1 MYIYFTYLIYMKY
14 VYKTV
19 SERGRSMVRIAAG
32 DLRKDVA
39 EVLNKV
45 AYGHERVIVH
55 RRGKDAVAIISL
67 EDLALLEAFEDQLDL
82 KDAQVARREAKER
95 GTVAWNDLK
104 LELGV

>member
-1 MYIYFTYLIYMKY
+1 
-14 VYKTV
+14 
-19 SERGRSMVRIAAG
+19 MVRIAAG

-82 KDAQVARREAKER
+82 KDAQVARREAKEQ

-104 LELGV
+104 SELGV